1 MYNVFLDRKFVALI
15 YSGNA
20 ELKHK
25 RGPELGYSVLSNQL
39 IFQPILS
46 NPLDFFYI
54 HNHNNN
60 TTTTFILFLYETVY
74 SI

>member
-46 NPLDFFYI
+46 NPLDFFI
-54 HNHNNN
+54 
-60 TTTTFILFLYETVY
+60 
-74 SI
+74 SIISNRLKLSSNLINQLQF